1 MTMPTYY
8 PALLTIAADLKNLAT
23 IRAFVEEQM
32 LIIGVEEHQSS
43 HLVLAADELATNIIL
58 HGYEKRPGSIEV
70 EVAQQGSDLTITL
83 RDRAPEF
90 DPTGVPEPD
99 INVPLE
105 QRALGGMGVFLARR
119 ASDEIRYKMRPG
131 GGNEIALI
139 KRNIFAT

>member
-32 LIIGVEEHQSS
+32 LIIGIEEHQSS

-58 HGYEKRPGSIEV
+58 HGYQKSPGSIEV

-90 DPTGVPEPD
+90 DPTSVPEPD

-119 ASDEIRYKMRPG
+119 ASDEIRYKMRAG
-131 GGNEIALI
+131 GGNEISLI
-139 KRNIFAT
+139 KRSVFTA